1 MKFLT
6 WILVLCFITQ
16 ALAVTNVR
24 EGLQSAMNEF
34 EYDMVVEWDQ
44 KDRAKAEQF
53 TKKFTEKLEALYKE
67 GLSDAEVMR
76 YIETRVVDQK
86 QLANIKASAALQAKG
101 GSSAQNLAKA
111 LQENM
116 DKFGNQGASWPGGAA
131 YAAVISGILIV
142 GALIVYQLVWNLEHR
157 CAEGEMNEVCGEK
170 SYCSDYDYD
179 SEGNSYCD
187 EWYTSWECDNVER
200 CKRWEKYRDI

>member
-6 WILVLCFITQ
+6 WILIFCFTTQ
-16 ALAVTNVR
+16 AFAVTNVR

-86 QLANIKASAALQAKG
+86 QLANIKASAALQSKG
-101 GSSAQNLAKA
+101 GSSAQNLARA

-116 DKFGNQGASWPGGAA
+116 DKFGN
-131 YAAVISGILIV
+131 
-142 GALIVYQLVWNLEHR
+142 
-157 CAEGEMNEVCGEK
+157 
-170 SYCSDYDYD
+170 
-179 SEGNSYCD
+179 
-187 EWYTSWECDNVER
+187 
-200 CKRWEKYRDI
+200 